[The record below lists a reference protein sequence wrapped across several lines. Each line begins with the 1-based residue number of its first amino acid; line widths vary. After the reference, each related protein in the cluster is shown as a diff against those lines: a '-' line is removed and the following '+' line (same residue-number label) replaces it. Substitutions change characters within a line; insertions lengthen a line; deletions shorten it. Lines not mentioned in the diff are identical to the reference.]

1 VVAQVGAER
10 RAGGL
15 KRARRAGDEGAMTRV
30 TGFSVAGGAA
40 GRFTKPF
47 EPAKPAGPFSV
58 FFKKIENGFLVYGS
72 VSQFI
77 VT

>member
-1 VVAQVGAER
+1 
-10 RAGGL
+10 
-15 KRARRAGDEGAMTRV
+15 MTRV

-58 FFKKIENGFLVYGS
+58 FLKKIENGFLVYGS

-77 VT
+77 VTWGKRVKREK